1 MKWRIFAKM
10 VSFHTLLKKKSS
22 KRCRFERHCSLSSSL
37 DAQKTGEEES
47 FVPLF
52 SPSFLPPFSSK
63 RRRPKTLFCSA
74 DPWPPTCWR
83 NGGDVPPRAIVGRQ
97 HSGRPNHVSPLFS
110 YKYRGDEAEQ
120 KRRNREK
127 KTKRKKKGRAKRE
140 RNEEKRGGEKERKKT
155 ERGREKENKN
165 EKEKLRKRKIKKT
178 EEELPPTPLPSG
190 TTTTAGHHWRPR
202 LLQVNPPP
210 LLLSFLPLPCRTC
223 TVHVF
228 AGEIK
233 LVTVLKHSNQLMWA
247 GLMDLGPSPV
257 QPNNSGP
264 GPAQQ
269 KIYIFLT
276 FCDFP
281 TFCFMLFCLNIGL
294 YFMS

>member
-83 NGGDVPPRAIVGRQ
+83 NGGDVPPRAIVGWQ
-97 HSGRPNHVSPLFS
+97 HSGRPSHVSPLFS

-127 KTKRKKKGRAKRE
+127 KNEEEKKRESKERETKRKEGERRKEKKQRE
-140 RNEEKRGGEKERKKT
+140 EERRKTKTRRKNREKERLKKQ
-155 ERGREKENKN
+155 RR
-165 EKEKLRKRKIKKT
+165 
-178 EEELPPTPLPSG
+178 SCHQ
-190 TTTTAGHHWRPR
+190 HHYR
-202 LLQVNPPP
+202 LEPPPP
-210 LLLSFLPLPCRTC
+210 LAITDNRGFSR
-223 TVHVF
+223 
-228 AGEIK
+228 
-233 LVTVLKHSNQLMWA
+233 
-247 GLMDLGPSPV
+247 
-257 QPNNSGP
+257 
-264 GPAQQ
+264 
-269 KIYIFLT
+269 
-276 FCDFP
+276 
-281 TFCFMLFCLNIGL
+281 
-294 YFMS
+294 